1 MERKQ
6 FTWYRSYYD
15 ALKELPAEE
24 FRDIVL
30 AVCAYALDGEETE
43 LSGVARAIFTLIRP
57 TLEVGRSKAENRSRT
72 EQTSI
77 SAEQTGNR
85 PEQTKNKPEQT
96 QNKRKQTGN
105 KPEQTRKE
113 KEGEGEREEESESE
127 REGENDM
134 LKILPPGGGNTKSP
148 AATAGVSPFSSAVA
162 MVQADYLNRVNAAAS
177 PASLDELAG
186 FVEAMGPDCCRRA
199 FDIALDERITR
210 WSYIRGILQDKQQ
223 RGVKCLADWDALD
236 NRRRERG
243 GNGQRGQERKSWTD
257 ICEEMEGAT

>member
-96 QNKRKQTGN
+96 
-105 KPEQTRKE
+105 RKE
-113 KEGEGEREEESESE
+113 KEKEKEREKESE
-127 REGENDM
+127 NDSYCS
-134 LKILPPGGGNTKSP
+134 PPPPSGPKRVVPPTLAEVQSYVAQRQSP
-148 AATAGVSPFSSAVA
+148 VDPQGFIDFYASKGWMVGKTPMKDWKAAC
-162 MVQADYLNRVNAAAS
+162 RNA
-177 PASLDELAG
+177 ETW
-186 FVEAMGPDCCRRA
+186 E
-199 FDIALDERITR
+199 R
-210 WSYIRGILQDKQQ
+210 WSRTEASAPPKKG
-223 RGVKCLADWDALD
+223 LAQAL
-236 NRRRERG
+236 
-243 GNGQRGQERKSWTD
+243 TD
-257 ICEEMEGAT
+257 RQMEKYMGW

>member
-30 AVCAYALDGEETE
+30 AVCAYALDGEEPE

-72 EQTSI
+72 EQTSH

-85 PEQTKNKPEQT
+85 PEQTENKTEQT
-96 QNKRKQTGN
+96 QNKRKQTDN

-113 KEGEGEREEESESE
+113 KEKEREKESENDSYCSPPPPSGPKRFVPPTLAEVQSYVAE
-127 REGENDM
+127 RQ
-134 LKILPPGGGNTKSP
+134 SP
-148 AATAGVSPFSSAVA
+148 VDPQGFIDFYASKGWMVGKTPMKDWKAAC
-162 MVQADYLNRVNAAAS
+162 RNA
-177 PASLDELAG
+177 ETW
-186 FVEAMGPDCCRRA
+186 E
-199 FDIALDERITR
+199 R
-210 WSYIRGILQDKQQ
+210 WSRTEASAPPKKG
-223 RGVKCLADWDALD
+223 LAQAL
-236 NRRRERG
+236 
-243 GNGQRGQERKSWTD
+243 TD
-257 ICEEMEGAT
+257 RQMEKYMGW

>member
-24 FRDIVL
+24 FRYIVL

-96 QNKRKQTGN
+96 ENKRKQTGN

-113 KEGEGEREEESESE
+113 KEKEKEREKESENDSYCSPPPPSGPKRFVPPTLAEVQSYVAE
-127 REGENDM
+127 RQ
-134 LKILPPGGGNTKSP
+134 SP
-148 AATAGVSPFSSAVA
+148 VDPQGFIDFYASKGWMVGKTPMKDWKAAC
-162 MVQADYLNRVNAAAS
+162 RNA
-177 PASLDELAG
+177 ETW
-186 FVEAMGPDCCRRA
+186 E
-199 FDIALDERITR
+199 R
-210 WSYIRGILQDKQQ
+210 WSRTEASEPPKNG
-223 RGVKCLADWDALD
+223 LAQAL
-236 NRRRERG
+236 
-243 GNGQRGQERKSWTD
+243 TD
-257 ICEEMEGAT
+257 RQMEKYMGW

>member
-30 AVCAYALDGEETE
+30 AVCAYALDGEEPE

-57 TLEVGRSKAENRSRT
+57 TLEVGRSKAENRSRA

-77 SAEQTGNR
+77 SAEQTGNS

-105 KPEQTRKE
+105 KPEQTRNKPEQTRKE
-113 KEGEGEREEESESE
+113 KEKEKEREKESE
-127 REGENDM
+127 NDSYCS
-134 LKILPPGGGNTKSP
+134 PPPPSGPKRFVPPTLAEVQSYVAQRQSP
-148 AATAGVSPFSSAVA
+148 VDPQGFIDFYASKGWMVGKTPMKDWKAAC
-162 MVQADYLNRVNAAAS
+162 RNA
-177 PASLDELAG
+177 ETW
-186 FVEAMGPDCCRRA
+186 E
-199 FDIALDERITR
+199 R
-210 WSYIRGILQDKQQ
+210 WSRTEASAPPKNG
-223 RGVKCLADWDALD
+223 LAQAL
-236 NRRRERG
+236 
-243 GNGQRGQERKSWTD
+243 TD
-257 ICEEMEGAT
+257 RQMEKYMGW

>member
-30 AVCAYALDGEETE
+30 AVCAYALDGEEPE

-57 TLEVGRSKAENRSRT
+57 TLEVGRSKAENRSRA

-77 SAEQTGNR
+77 SAEQTGNS

-105 KPEQTRKE
+105 NPEQTRNKPEQTRKE
-113 KEGEGEREEESESE
+113 KEKEKEREKESE
-127 REGENDM
+127 NDSYRSPPP
-134 LKILPPGGGNTKSP
+134 PPGPERFVPPPLAEVQSYVAQRQSP
-148 AATAGVSPFSSAVA
+148 VDPQGFIDFYASKGWMVGKTPMKDWKAAC
-162 MVQADYLNRVNAAAS
+162 RNA
-177 PASLDELAG
+177 ETW
-186 FVEAMGPDCCRRA
+186 E
-199 FDIALDERITR
+199 R
-210 WSYIRGILQDKQQ
+210 WSRTEASAPPKKG
-223 RGVKCLADWDALD
+223 LAQAL
-236 NRRRERG
+236 
-243 GNGQRGQERKSWTD
+243 TD
-257 ICEEMEGAT
+257 RQMEKYMGW

>member
-30 AVCAYALDGEETE
+30 AVCAYALDGEEPE

-57 TLEVGRSKAENRSRT
+57 TLEVGRSKAENRSRA

-77 SAEQTGNR
+77 SAEQTGNS

-105 KPEQTRKE
+105 KPEQTRNKPEQTRKE
-113 KEGEGEREEESESE
+113 KEKEKEREKESE
-127 REGENDM
+127 NDSYCSPH
-134 LKILPPGGGNTKSP
+134 PPSGPKRFVPPTLAEVQSYVAQRQSP
-148 AATAGVSPFSSAVA
+148 VDPQGFIDFYASKGWMVGKTPMKDWKAAC
-162 MVQADYLNRVNAAAS
+162 RNA
-177 PASLDELAG
+177 ETW
-186 FVEAMGPDCCRRA
+186 E
-199 FDIALDERITR
+199 R
-210 WSYIRGILQDKQQ
+210 WSRTEASAPPKKG
-223 RGVKCLADWDALD
+223 LAQAL
-236 NRRRERG
+236 
-243 GNGQRGQERKSWTD
+243 TD
-257 ICEEMEGAT
+257 RQMEKYMGW

>member
-30 AVCAYALDGEETE
+30 AVCAYALDGEEPE

-57 TLEVGRSKAENRSRT
+57 TLEVGRSKAENRSRA

-77 SAEQTGNR
+77 SAEQTGNK

-105 KPEQTRKE
+105 KPEQTRNKPEQTRKE
-113 KEGEGEREEESESE
+113 KES
-127 REGENDM
+127 ENDSYCS
-134 LKILPPGGGNTKSP
+134 PPPPSGPKRFVPPTLAEVQSYVAQRQSP
-148 AATAGVSPFSSAVA
+148 VDPQGFIDFYASKGWMVGKTPMKDWKAAC
-162 MVQADYLNRVNAAAS
+162 RNA
-177 PASLDELAG
+177 ETW
-186 FVEAMGPDCCRRA
+186 E
-199 FDIALDERITR
+199 R
-210 WSYIRGILQDKQQ
+210 WSRTEASAPPKNG
-223 RGVKCLADWDALD
+223 LAQAL
-236 NRRRERG
+236 
-243 GNGQRGQERKSWTD
+243 TD
-257 ICEEMEGAT
+257 RQMEKYMGW

>member
-96 QNKRKQTGN
+96 
-105 KPEQTRKE
+105 RKE
-113 KEGEGEREEESESE
+113 KEKEKEREKESE
-127 REGENDM
+127 NDSYCS
-134 LKILPPGGGNTKSP
+134 PPPPSGPKRFVPPTLAEVQSYVAQRQSP
-148 AATAGVSPFSSAVA
+148 VDPQGFIDFYASKGWMVGKTPMKDWKAAC
-162 MVQADYLNRVNAAAS
+162 RNA
-177 PASLDELAG
+177 ETW
-186 FVEAMGPDCCRRA
+186 E
-199 FDIALDERITR
+199 R
-210 WSYIRGILQDKQQ
+210 WSRTEASAPPKKG
-223 RGVKCLADWDALD
+223 LAQAL
-236 NRRRERG
+236 
-243 GNGQRGQERKSWTD
+243 TD
-257 ICEEMEGAT
+257 RQMEKYMGW

>member
-30 AVCAYALDGEETE
+30 AVCAYALDGEEPE

-57 TLEVGRSKAENRSRT
+57 TLEVGRSKAENRSRA

-77 SAEQTGNR
+77 SAEQTGNS

-96 QNKRKQTGN
+96 QNKRKQTDN

-113 KEGEGEREEESESE
+113 KVKEKEREKESENDSYCSPPPPSGPKRFVPPTLAEVQSYVAE
-127 REGENDM
+127 RQ
-134 LKILPPGGGNTKSP
+134 SP
-148 AATAGVSPFSSAVA
+148 VDPQGFIDFYASKGWMVGKTPMKDWKAAC
-162 MVQADYLNRVNAAAS
+162 RNA
-177 PASLDELAG
+177 ETW
-186 FVEAMGPDCCRRA
+186 E
-199 FDIALDERITR
+199 R
-210 WSYIRGILQDKQQ
+210 WSRTEASAPPKKG
-223 RGVKCLADWDALD
+223 LAQAL
-236 NRRRERG
+236 
-243 GNGQRGQERKSWTD
+243 TD
-257 ICEEMEGAT
+257 RQMEKYMGW

>member
-30 AVCAYALDGEETE
+30 AVCAYALDGEEPE

-57 TLEVGRSKAENRSRT
+57 TLEVGRSKAENRSRA

-77 SAEQTGNR
+77 SAEQTGNS

-105 KPEQTRKE
+105 KPEQTRNKPEQTRKE
-113 KEGEGEREEESESE
+113 KEKEKESE
-127 REGENDM
+127 NDSYCS
-134 LKILPPGGGNTKSP
+134 PPPPSGPKRFVPPTLAEVQSYVAQRQSP
-148 AATAGVSPFSSAVA
+148 VDPQGFIDFYASKGWMVGKTPMKDWKAAC
-162 MVQADYLNRVNAAAS
+162 RNA
-177 PASLDELAG
+177 ETW
-186 FVEAMGPDCCRRA
+186 E
-199 FDIALDERITR
+199 R
-210 WSYIRGILQDKQQ
+210 WSRTEASAPPKKG
-223 RGVKCLADWDALD
+223 LAQAL
-236 NRRRERG
+236 
-243 GNGQRGQERKSWTD
+243 TD
-257 ICEEMEGAT
+257 RQMEKYMGW

>member
-30 AVCAYALDGEETE
+30 AVCAYALDGEEPE

-57 TLEVGRSKAENRSRT
+57 TLEVGRSKAENRSRA

-77 SAEQTGNR
+77 SAEQTGNS

-113 KEGEGEREEESESE
+113 KEKEKEREKESE
-127 REGENDM
+127 NDSYCS
-134 LKILPPGGGNTKSP
+134 PPPPSGPKRFVPPTLAEVQSYVAQRQSP
-148 AATAGVSPFSSAVA
+148 VDPQGFIDFYASKGWMVGKTPMKDWKAAC
-162 MVQADYLNRVNAAAS
+162 RNA
-177 PASLDELAG
+177 ETW
-186 FVEAMGPDCCRRA
+186 E
-199 FDIALDERITR
+199 R
-210 WSYIRGILQDKQQ
+210 WSRTEASAPPKKG
-223 RGVKCLADWDALD
+223 LAQAL
-236 NRRRERG
+236 
-243 GNGQRGQERKSWTD
+243 TD
-257 ICEEMEGAT
+257 RQMEKYMGW

>member
-30 AVCAYALDGEETE
+30 AICAYALDGEETE

-113 KEGEGEREEESESE
+113 KEKEKEREKESE
-127 REGENDM
+127 NDSYCS
-134 LKILPPGGGNTKSP
+134 PPPPSGPKRFVPPTLAEVQSYVAQRQSP
-148 AATAGVSPFSSAVA
+148 VDPQGFIDFYASKGWMVGKTPMKDWKAAC
-162 MVQADYLNRVNAAAS
+162 RNA
-177 PASLDELAG
+177 ETW
-186 FVEAMGPDCCRRA
+186 E
-199 FDIALDERITR
+199 R
-210 WSYIRGILQDKQQ
+210 WSRTEASAPPKKG
-223 RGVKCLADWDALD
+223 LAQAL
-236 NRRRERG
+236 
-243 GNGQRGQERKSWTD
+243 TD
-257 ICEEMEGAT
+257 RQMEKYMGW

>member
-30 AVCAYALDGEETE
+30 AVCAYALDGEEPE

-57 TLEVGRSKAENRSRT
+57 TLEVGRSKAENRSRA

-77 SAEQTGNR
+77 SAEQTGNS

-105 KPEQTRKE
+105 KPEQTRNKPEQTRKE
-113 KEGEGEREEESESE
+113 KEKEKEREKESE
-127 REGENDM
+127 NDSYCS
-134 LKILPPGGGNTKSP
+134 PPPPSGPKCFVPPTLAEVQSYVAQRQSP
-148 AATAGVSPFSSAVA
+148 VDPQGFIDFYASKGWMVGKTPMKDWKAAC
-162 MVQADYLNRVNAAAS
+162 RNA
-177 PASLDELAG
+177 ETW
-186 FVEAMGPDCCRRA
+186 E
-199 FDIALDERITR
+199 R
-210 WSYIRGILQDKQQ
+210 WSRTEASAPPKKG
-223 RGVKCLADWDALD
+223 LAQAL
-236 NRRRERG
+236 
-243 GNGQRGQERKSWTD
+243 TD
-257 ICEEMEGAT
+257 RQMEKYMGW

>member
-30 AVCAYALDGEETE
+30 AVCAYALDGEEPE

-57 TLEVGRSKAENRSRT
+57 TLEVGRSKAENRSRA

-77 SAEQTGNR
+77 SAEQTGNS

-105 KPEQTRKE
+105 NPEQTHNKPEQTRKE
-113 KEGEGEREEESESE
+113 KEKEKEREKESENDSYCSPPPPSGPE
-127 REGENDM
+127 RFV
-134 LKILPPGGGNTKSP
+134 PPTLAEVQSYVAQRQSP
-148 AATAGVSPFSSAVA
+148 VDPQGFIDFYASKGWMVGKTPMKDWKAAC
-162 MVQADYLNRVNAAAS
+162 RNA
-177 PASLDELAG
+177 ETW
-186 FVEAMGPDCCRRA
+186 E
-199 FDIALDERITR
+199 R
-210 WSYIRGILQDKQQ
+210 WSRTEASAPPKKG
-223 RGVKCLADWDALD
+223 LAQAL
-236 NRRRERG
+236 
-243 GNGQRGQERKSWTD
+243 TD
-257 ICEEMEGAT
+257 RQMEKYMGW

>member
-96 QNKRKQTGN
+96 ENKRKQTGN

-113 KEGEGEREEESESE
+113 KEKEKEREKESE
-127 REGENDM
+127 NDSYCS
-134 LKILPPGGGNTKSP
+134 PPPPSAPKRFVPPTLAEVQSYVAQRQSP
-148 AATAGVSPFSSAVA
+148 VDPQGFIDFYASKGWMVGKTPMKDWKAAC
-162 MVQADYLNRVNAAAS
+162 RNA
-177 PASLDELAG
+177 ETW
-186 FVEAMGPDCCRRA
+186 E
-199 FDIALDERITR
+199 R
-210 WSYIRGILQDKQQ
+210 WSRTEASAPPKKG
-223 RGVKCLADWDALD
+223 LAQAL
-236 NRRRERG
+236 
-243 GNGQRGQERKSWTD
+243 TD
-257 ICEEMEGAT
+257 RQMEKYMGW